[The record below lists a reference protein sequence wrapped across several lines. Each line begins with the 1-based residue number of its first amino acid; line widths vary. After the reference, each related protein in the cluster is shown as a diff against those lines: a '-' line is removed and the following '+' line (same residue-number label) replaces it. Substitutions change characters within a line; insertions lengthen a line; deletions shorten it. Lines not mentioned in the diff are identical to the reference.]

1 MQREIKFKIW
11 TCDICKRSIKYDS
24 DYEHPEGW
32 GIFIG
37 YNNKGKAVCDKHEA
51 VWQLFIDGEIV
62 RTCPL
67 VRAEKPE
74 KTRKFNE

>member
-1 MQREIKFKIW
+1 MQREIKFKIC

-24 DYEHPEGW
+24 DYDHPEGW

-37 YNNKGKAVCDKHEA
+37 DGYEGKAVCDKHEA
-51 VWQLFIDGEIV
+51 VWQLLIDGEIV
-62 RTCPL
+62 EIHPL

-74 KTRKFNE
+74 KSR